1 MGKPTSQTLKPLP
14 TYCLRAL
21 ISCGTSDGS
30 LNAKSITS
38 PLRKNQTDRILNID
52 KQCRALRS
60 KAMKKR
66 HKITQEILAK
76 MSSIRGQ
83 EQISIVVGMERHL
96 NFIY

>member
-38 PLRKNQTDRILNID
+38 PLRKKQTDRILNID

-66 HKITQEILAK
+66 HKITQQLPSSQWFLAP
-76 MSSIRGQ
+76 SLHSQ
-83 EQISIVVGMERHL
+83 
-96 NFIY
+96 